1 MWGAV
6 GNMPKGKMTIKDNTF
21 TGEYKYSLDNK
32 GRINIPSKF
41 RSALSKL
48 SNENFVITKGM
59 DSCIVAYPLEE
70 WQIRV
75 EAGLRELSSTSSKNR
90 KLVRSIT
97 RFANTVKLDAQGRI
111 QITPNLK
118 EYANLEKEV
127 IIIGVVNKIEIWN
140 PVNLSKMEDITPDD
154 FDELEDK
161 VIL

>member
-1 MWGAV
+1 
-6 GNMPKGKMTIKDNTF
+6 MPKGKMTIKENTF

-75 EAGLRELSSTSSKNR
+75 ESGLRELSSTSSKNR

-118 EYANLEKEV
+118 EYADLEKEV

>member
-1 MWGAV
+1 MCIRDRYRY
-6 GNMPKGKMTIKDNTF
+6 N
-21 TGEYKYSLDNK
+21 LDNK

-75 EAGLRELSSTSSKNR
+75 ESGLRELSSTSSKNR

-118 EYANLEKEV
+118 EYADLEKEV

>member
-1 MWGAV
+1 MWGSV
-6 GNMPKGKMTIKDNTF
+6 GNMPKGKMTIKENTF
-21 TGEYKYSLDNK
+21 TGEYRYSLDNK

-75 EAGLRELSSTSSKNR
+75 ESGLRELSSTSSKNR

-118 EYANLEKEV
+118 EYADLEKEV

>member
-1 MWGAV
+1 LWGAV

>member
-1 MWGAV
+1 
-6 GNMPKGKMTIKDNTF
+6 MPKGKMTIKENTF

-41 RSALSKL
+41 RSALSKP

>member
-1 MWGAV
+1 
-6 GNMPKGKMTIKDNTF
+6 MPKGKMTIKDNTF

>member
-1 MWGAV
+1 LWGAV

-41 RSALSKL
+41 RLSLSKI
-48 SNENFVITKGM
+48 SNDNFVITKGM

-70 WQIRV
+70 WQVRV
-75 EAGLRELSSTSSKNR
+75 EAGLRELSSTSSTNR

-127 IIIGVVNKIEIWN
+127 TIIGVVNKIEIWN
-140 PVNLSKMEDITPDD
+140 PIYLSKMEDITPDD
-154 FDELEDK
+154 FDDLEDK

>member
-1 MWGAV
+1 
-6 GNMPKGKMTIKDNTF
+6 MTIKENTF

-140 PVNLSKMEDITPDD
+140 PVNLSKMEHITPDD

>member
-6 GNMPKGKMTIKDNTF
+6 GNMPKGKMTIKENTF
-21 TGEYKYSLDNK
+21 TGEYRYSLDNK

-75 EAGLRELSSTSSKNR
+75 ESGLRELSSTSSKNR

-118 EYANLEKEV
+118 EYADLEKEV

>member
-1 MWGAV
+1 
-6 GNMPKGKMTIKDNTF
+6 MPKGKMTIKENTF

-111 QITPNLK
+111 QVTPNLK

>member
-6 GNMPKGKMTIKDNTF
+6 GNMPKGKMTIKENTF
-21 TGEYKYSLDNK
+21 TGEYRYNLDNK

-75 EAGLRELSSTSSKNR
+75 ESGLRELSSTSSKNR

-118 EYANLEKEV
+118 EYADLEKEV

>member
-1 MWGAV
+1 
-6 GNMPKGKMTIKDNTF
+6 MTIKENTF
-21 TGEYKYSLDNK
+21 TGEYRYNLDNK

-75 EAGLRELSSTSSKNR
+75 ESGLRELSSTSSKNR

-118 EYANLEKEV
+118 EYADLEKEV

>member
-6 GNMPKGKMTIKDNTF
+6 GNMPKGKMTIKENTF
-21 TGEYKYSLDNK
+21 TGEYRYNLDNK

-75 EAGLRELSSTSSKNR
+75 ESGLRELSSTSSKNR

-118 EYANLEKEV
+118 EYADLEKEV
-127 IIIGVVNKIEIWN
+127 II
-140 PVNLSKMEDITPDD
+140 TPL
-154 FDELEDK
+154 FQENS
-161 VIL
+161 IFNST

>member
-118 EYANLEKEV
+118 EYASLKKEV

-140 PVNLSKMEDITPDD
+140 PSNLSKMEDITPDD

>member
-1 MWGAV
+1 
-6 GNMPKGKMTIKDNTF
+6 MPKGKMTIKHNTF

>member
-1 MWGAV
+1 
-6 GNMPKGKMTIKDNTF
+6 MPKGKMTIKENTF

>member
-1 MWGAV
+1 
-6 GNMPKGKMTIKDNTF
+6 MPKGKMTIKDNTF

-118 EYANLEKEV
+118 EYADLEKEV

-140 PVNLSKMEDITPDD
+140 PVNLSKMEDIPPDD

>member
-1 MWGAV
+1 
-6 GNMPKGKMTIKDNTF
+6 MPKGKMTIKDNTF

-75 EAGLRELSSTSSKNR
+75 ESGLRELSSTSSKNR

>member
-1 MWGAV
+1 MWGSV
-6 GNMPKGKMTIKDNTF
+6 GNMPKGKMTIKENTF
-21 TGEYKYSLDNK
+21 TGEYRYSLDNK

-75 EAGLRELSSTSSKNR
+75 ESGLRELSSTSSKNR

-118 EYANLEKEV
+118 EFADLEKEV

>member
-1 MWGAV
+1 MWGSV
-6 GNMPKGKMTIKDNTF
+6 GNMPKGKMTIKENTF
-21 TGEYKYSLDNK
+21 TGEYRYNLDNK

-75 EAGLRELSSTSSKNR
+75 ESGLRELSSTSSKNR

-118 EYANLEKEV
+118 EYADLEKEV

>member
-1 MWGAV
+1 
-6 GNMPKGKMTIKDNTF
+6 MPKGKMTIKDNTF

-118 EYANLEKEV
+118 EYASLKKEV

-140 PVNLSKMEDITPDD
+140 PSNLSKMEDITPDD

>member
-6 GNMPKGKMTIKDNTF
+6 GNMPKGKMTIKENTF

>member
-1 MWGAV
+1 
-6 GNMPKGKMTIKDNTF
+6 MTIKDNTF
-21 TGEYKYSLDNK
+21 TGEYRYNLDNK

>member
-1 MWGAV
+1 
-6 GNMPKGKMTIKDNTF
+6 MTIKDNTF

-75 EAGLRELSSTSSKNR
+75 ESGLRELSSTSSKNR